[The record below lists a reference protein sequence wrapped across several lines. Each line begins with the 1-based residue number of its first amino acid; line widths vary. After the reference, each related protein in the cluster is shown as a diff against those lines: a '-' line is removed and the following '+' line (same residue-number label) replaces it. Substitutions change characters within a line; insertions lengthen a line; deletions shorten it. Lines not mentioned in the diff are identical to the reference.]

1 MLPAIPSILDL
12 HFDSSI
18 RRHPQTKLRA
28 RTRAT
33 LRLARVCPRAV
44 IQPVVSTFAVVKRVW
59 KSHLVLYLRETGN
72 RLCPRVNT
80 DAKKTPHPPKF
91 SKTSTINET
100 EIGCGPIEFDGA
112 GAVFSP
118 RSFSL
123 STITL
128 TPDNPKPII
137 GKSPAEKFKTSER
150 IPKES
155 SDKEPGQATPTVEKR
170 SLVTSFAR
178 SSLPVLSLS

>member
-1 MLPAIPSILDL
+1 MQARPRISRN
-12 HFDSSI
+12 FQK
-18 RRHPQTKLRA
+18 RPQSTKL
-28 RTRAT
+28 
-33 LRLARVCPRAV
+33 
-44 IQPVVSTFAVVKRVW
+44 K
-59 KSHLVLYLRETGN
+59 
-72 RLCPRVNT
+72 
-80 DAKKTPHPPKF
+80 
-91 SKTSTINET
+91 
-100 EIGCGPIEFDGA
+100 IGCGPIEFDVT